1 MEPRRI
7 VHQSDN
13 KAGGMVSH
21 RGITDL
27 SRLPLLPFERELVA
41 TLGCTEAEYRAFTI
55 EAMKRSRVRPAE
67 YDHVPDIVNDAII
80 VPLLISLAVGLV
92 TSAISYLLM
101 PKPKAPKSPG
111 GGQITGRQLPSVTGA
126 DRFSATSGFDT
137 QAELANYGDPIPI
150 IFGKYTGATG
160 GILASPR
167 LVWSRAFS
175 YGSQQGVKLL
185 MVVGE
190 QGLGEGINGP
200 ELNGIFLGNSAL
212 DAIYSHN
219 FAFYWKRNSNTSTR
233 IRAANLAYGTRG
245 TQYSGDTQIDD
256 DIFITTTIAGLAQ
269 PGFCQAYALSAN
281 VQFGA
286 YSGTPNGTD
295 YRVNWKLVP
304 IPFLPEIGDRN
315 KDDPKNQR
323 LYERIKIA
331 GDYGL
336 LDTTPGNSLEVK
348 ANAQKGIGRGYGRRM
363 GITSVNGQAVTG
375 GQTEVRQVGPGDT
388 AVFTIA
394 PGQLPEELYYVYDEN
409 GSVYEGTKVTDINS
423 EISSARRAADELL
436 QIGDTIMIG
445 RTVWVIEKRSVP
457 SWDIDLRQ
465 NITLRCVETFG
476 TGVGASIGL
485 ISEYMLARG
494 VYNDDQGATNAR
506 GGLGL
511 HAGPGFFPL
520 LRVAFGVVR
529 NTNECEVTEIGIRS
543 QVWNRANGLCNFSGL
558 PSVQAFRVA
567 EANSVGIESGTMTL
581 YMKRTSVWT
590 IFLRPAAADQQG
602 NEYPWAPLGEQF
614 CITGESPQDQFNF
627 IRITHPEKGRYEFR
641 MVPLPGAVISRFSPD
656 EAVFWRLDAKR
667 RQSLAGDYSTEYGTF
682 KLYVIGEL
690 VTKKQIA
697 FNPEM
702 LAGAV
707 ISDGV
712 TESSV
717 PNAVEV
723 ATYLPDTEDETI
735 TAVGVEFPGQWLPDG
750 VAAGAKGATLYEL
763 FGQASSMG
771 LVKTVERTVTLG
783 GAGRSITIRFT
794 GIVNENYSLNHP
806 EFPGQRAWNFKS
818 DDGSVTSTNGGIT
831 VVSSSGG
838 FNTGQFFDV
847 PLPVTPGNP
856 RALPYGLTTCGV
868 RLVVIRTSS
877 AVQPRGRES
886 AWDQEIFGSAQAF
899 SIGYKASAPI
909 EVTSSAGGTATV
921 TANAFV
927 TSREPQAQA
936 NFPGQT
942 QAWDVKYT
950 IDPAT
955 ALGTWSINT
964 TVEAMRIVSAG
975 NPFKSA
981 GTRVGIRLR
990 VLSLQTVVFPPG
1002 FSAERAFE
1010 ENSQINDISFY
1021 NSLLTKSNESGPEHE
1036 IVYVNE
1042 SVSNAITPQYTKL
1055 TLAGLALK
1063 ASRNFTSLNQLR
1075 IWLADGISVRNFQL
1089 GTSSAIGPSNKFTDL
1104 VYYLLTD
1111 KTAGAGNIVSPD
1123 LIDEAKFPATSQF
1136 LEQNKLFF
1144 DGAIDQPTNIR
1155 QFISDLA
1162 PFFLCSFVISNG
1174 QFSIV
1179 PAVPFDESGNI
1190 SVAPIKIQQLFTSGN
1205 IIEDSFSVEYLSTE
1219 ERKNFQAVM
1228 RYRQEQR
1235 NQFPEE
1241 KTLVVGWSDLPE
1253 AATTET
1259 FDMVQYCTSRQHAFT
1274 VAKYFL
1280 SLRRRVTHTVRFR
1293 TTPYGLDLA
1302 PGDYIRVITQASP
1315 YNAANNGVVDSSL
1328 NITSVTPLAEGTYT
1342 VAYWNASFDDIKTET
1357 MTVAN
1362 GKAVEAKYA
1371 DAIFTLV
1378 DATVASGTYMV
1389 EQLTLSE
1396 EGMVDIAAV
1405 EFPTTSTFNSL
1416 IALDVQNDGTFTTE
1430 G

>member
-67 YDHVPDIVNDAII
+67 YDGIPDIRCEPATITA
-80 VPLLISLAVGLV
+80 LLISLAVGLV

-212 DAIYSHN
+212 DAIYAHN
-219 FAFYWKRNSNTSTR
+219 FAFYWKRNTNTFSR
-233 IRAANLAYGTRG
+233 IKAQNLVYGTRG
-245 TQYSGDTQIDD
+245 TLSSGDTQTPD
-256 DIFITTTIAGLAQ
+256 DIFLCQTIDGQTQ
-269 PGFCQAYALSAN
+269 PGFCQSYALSAN
-281 VQFGA
+281 TQFGA
-286 YSGTPNGTD
+286 YSAIPNGTD

-304 IPFLPEIGDRN
+304 IPFLPEVTDRN

-375 GQTEVRQVGPGDT
+375 GETEARQVGPGDT

-409 GSVYEGTKVTDINS
+409 GAVYEGTKVTDINS
-423 EISSARRAADELL
+423 EISSGRRAADELL
-436 QIGDTIMIG
+436 QVGETIMIG
-445 RTVWVIEKRSVP
+445 RTVWLVESRALP
-457 SWDIDLRQ
+457 EWEEDQRQ
-465 NITLRCVETFG
+465 SIGLRCIETFG
-476 TGVGASIGL
+476 AGIGASIGL
-485 ISEYMLARG
+485 VSEKMITRG

-506 GGLGL
+506 QGLGL
-511 HAGPGFFPL
+511 HAGAGFYPL
-520 LRVAFGVVR
+520 MRVAFGVVR

-558 PSVQAFRVA
+558 PSVQAFREA
-567 EANSVGIESGTMTL
+567 EANSVGIESGVMTL

-590 IFLRPAAADQQG
+590 IFLRPAGTDQAGQ
-602 NEYPWAPLGEQF
+602 EFKWQPLGEQF
-614 CITGESPQDQFNF
+614 CITGETPQDQFNF
-627 IRITHPEKGRYEFR
+627 IRITHPSRGRYEFK
-641 MVPLPGAVISRFSPD
+641 MVPKPGADVSRHSPP
-656 EAVFWRLDAKR
+656 EAVFWRLDAKSR
-667 RQSLAGDYSTEYGTF
+667 NALASTYSTAYGTF
-682 KLYVIGEL
+682 SVFSIGQLVTRGEL
-690 VTKKQIA
+690 S

-702 LAGAV
+702 AEQLTYIPVGKIITIPSQV
-707 ISDGV
+707 DV
-712 TESSV
+712 L
-717 PNAVEV
+717 
-723 ATYLPDTEDETI
+723 TYLPDTEGETI
-735 TAVGVEFPGQWLPDG
+735 VAKAVVFNDWLPPN
-750 VAAGAKGATLYEL
+750 VTAGRESATEYEL

-771 LVKTVERTVTLG
+771 LTATVDRIVTLPNG
-783 GAGRSITIRFT
+783 DGTITLRFT
-794 GIVNENYSLNHP
+794 GIVDSTFPANHP
-806 EFPGQRAWNFKS
+806 FFPGFRAWS
-818 DDGSVTSTNGGIT
+818 IQTIT
-831 VVSSSGG
+831 VVSSTPG
-838 FNTGQFFDV
+838 FNIGQIISV
-847 PLPVTPGNP
+847 TIPVTPGNP
-856 RALPYGLTTCGV
+856 RAAPYGLTTVGLTV
-868 RLVVIRTSS
+868 RVTETSS
-877 AVQPRGRES
+877 QNVPQGRQAAFGYELLGDANSQPDGFAKEAAFTQSGGGSKQIKIIVRAVVERDLT
-886 AWDQEIFGSAQAF
+886 AAF
-899 SIGYKASAPI
+899 L
-909 EVTSSAGGTATV
+909 SSFAKGTARATW
-921 TANAFV
+921 T
-927 TSREPQAQA
+927 
-936 NFPGQT
+936 NFT
-942 QAWDVKYT
+942 YRV
-950 IDPAT
+950 DPAST
-955 ALGTWSINT
+955 GGNWAVSDVISYTLP
-964 TVEAMRIVSAG
+964 VSAG
-975 NPFKSA
+975 NHFKNSEVSA
-981 GTRVGIRLR
+981 PVGVRLSITALTTS
-990 VLSLQTVVFPPG
+990 VQPPLVT
-1002 FSAERAFE
+1002 SARLFE
-1010 ENSQINDISFY
+1010 QNSQLNDVSFY
-1021 NSLLTKSNESGPEHE
+1021 NSLLAKSNESGPEHE

-1042 SVSNAITPQYTKL
+1042 MVSNPITPQYTKL

-1075 IWLADGISVRNFQL
+1075 VWLADGISVRNFQL
-1089 GTSSAIGPSNKFTDL
+1089 GASSTIGPSNKFTDL

-1111 KTAGAGNIVSPD
+1111 KTAGAGNIVSPE
-1123 LIDEAKFPATSQF
+1123 LIDTDKFPATSQF

-1179 PAVPFDESGNI
+1179 PSVPFDESGNI
-1190 SVAPIKIQQLFTSGN
+1190 SQSPIKIQQLFTSGN

-1241 KTLVVGWSDLPE
+1241 RTLVVGWSDLPE
-1253 AATTET
+1253 ATTTET

-1328 NITSVTPLAEGTYT
+1328 NITSVRPLAEGTYT

-1362 GKAVEAKYA
+1362 GKAVEAKFA

-1378 DATVASGTYMV
+1378 DASVASNTYMV